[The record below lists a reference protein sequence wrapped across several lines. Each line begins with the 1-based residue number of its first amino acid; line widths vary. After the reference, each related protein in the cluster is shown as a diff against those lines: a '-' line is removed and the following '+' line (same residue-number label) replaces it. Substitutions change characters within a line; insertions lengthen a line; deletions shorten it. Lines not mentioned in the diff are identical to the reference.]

1 MKIRFLSIALQE
13 VHDAIDYYE
22 EADSGLGLRFMGEFR
37 SCVERIRTHP
47 RAWAK
52 LSRNTHRCRTK
63 VFPYGVIYQIRKD
76 EILVVAVMHMSKER
90 NYWKNRI

>member
-1 MKIRFLSIALQE
+1 MRIRFLSVALQE
-13 VHDAIDYYE
+13 ARDAIDYYE
-22 EADSGLGLRFMGEFR
+22 EADPGLGIRFMGEFR

-47 RAWAK
+47 KAWAK
-52 LSRNTHRCRTK
+52 LSKHTYRCRTK
-63 VFPYGVIYQIRKD
+63 VFPYGIIYQIRRD